1 MPWFGGGIAPPLP
14 NSAPSTRTCVARRGR
29 FDAIC
34 GPGASSRPARLTS
47 SWWQAASVR
56 KGASCHCVAG
66 AKATEAPSGPFP
78 SGERNNDEI
87 LEGSSAEQRPVV
99 SANADRFV
107 TQAAKDPIQLVDRR
121 LFRDPYQSVGEC
133 DQQSAR
139 ALAVG
144 IGVGSAQVAQGVLD
158 PEGACLEEKPLMRR
172 PPAGGGDSQS
182 DFERHVEARCA
193 AGELN
198 ATEIVEGVPAYGN
211 QLQDAVQAPRAA
223 RDLERGPRAE
233 PEGAETGNQGNE
245 ELLVTRVVGDVEKR
259 VVRRVTLGDRSAPVC
274 YSPPRC
280 GPIPG
285 AAFPAA
291 SQGVGDHCH
300 QFQIALAGDAQR
312 SGGCGRGGV
321 GSRKAIASLYA
332 ARVFRVNAPGRRR
345 ARE

>member
-1 MPWFGGGIAPPLP
+1 M
-14 NSAPSTRTCVARRGR
+14 RG
-29 FDAIC
+29 
-34 GPGASSRPARLTS
+34 
-47 SWWQAASVR
+47 
-56 KGASCHCVAG
+56 
-66 AKATEAPSGPFP
+66 
-78 SGERNNDEI
+78 
-87 LEGSSAEQRPVV
+87 
-99 SANADRFV
+99 
-107 TQAAKDPIQLVDRR
+107 
-121 LFRDPYQSVGEC
+121 
-133 DQQSAR
+133 
-139 ALAVG
+139 
-144 IGVGSAQVAQGVLD
+144 
-158 PEGACLEEKPLMRR
+158 

-211 QLQDAVQAPRAA
+211 QLQDAVQAPCAA

-291 SQGVGDHCH
+291 SQGVGNHCH
-300 QFQIALAGDAQR
+300 QFQIALAGYTQH

-321 GSRKAIASLYA
+321 GSRNHRSRSQRHGHTLRSERFSCQRLRTETCERRYSARLLELLLQTGDSRFLASDRI
-332 ARVFRVNAPGRRR
+332 ARVAGERHRRNR
-345 ARE
+345 TRKETVPL